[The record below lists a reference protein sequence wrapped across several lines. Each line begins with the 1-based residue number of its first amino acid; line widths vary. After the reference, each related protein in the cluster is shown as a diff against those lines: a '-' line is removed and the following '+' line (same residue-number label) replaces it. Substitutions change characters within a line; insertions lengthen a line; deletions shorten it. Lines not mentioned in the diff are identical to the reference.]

1 MKKIFGIL
9 LLVLLLAATLAGCGL
24 TAPRPEIEKGEFPFS
39 VTYEFA
45 GEIKTVS
52 GVYVCEYN
60 GTRVSLDGGAHR
72 DWKSYFKGGEL
83 EEMMEIGKDAYGE
96 TIDLNFDLYPEYFM
110 GEPDYAVDYTPTV
123 RLSLIYESDEE
134 GEGTM
139 ICEDEAVIA
148 GYGFKLID
156 FTYDAPIEN
165 TFVSLY

>member
-83 EEMMEIGKDAYGE
+83 EEMMEIGKDAYGDYLMDE
-96 TIDLNFDLYPEYFM
+96 ITRRNINADFM
-110 GEPDYAVDYTPTV
+110 FRSDVPT
-123 RLSLIYESDEE
+123 S
-134 GEGTM
+134 
-139 ICEDEAVIA
+139 
-148 GYGFKLID
+148 
-156 FTYDAPIEN
+156 FTDVMSADRKS
-165 TFVSLY
+165 VV

>member
-60 GTRVSLDGGAHR
+60 GTRVIYSVG
-72 DWKSYFKGGEL
+72 
-83 EEMMEIGKDAYGE
+83 
-96 TIDLNFDLYPEYFM
+96 TI
-110 GEPDYAVDYTPTV
+110 
-123 RLSLIYESDEE
+123 LSL
-134 GEGTM
+134 
-139 ICEDEAVIA
+139 
-148 GYGFKLID
+148 
-156 FTYDAPIEN
+156 
-165 TFVSLY
+165 